1 MIDVQDLLR
10 RLLVQLV
17 LTLAFSL
24 VIFTFPP
31 PETTLAIKIILI
43 LGSLALLIG
52 LMPGSYLWKVIH
64 RVSAKA
70 QSGSTWLFLILAI
83 FTPLFFIYLSGSGV
97 LQNYGMITSNLPD
110 GLKEQLK
117 LQQSLILDLSECLL
131 QFSILLSHSIFLLR
145 SWRRSKQA
153 GR

>member
-52 LMPGSYLWKVIH
+52 LIPGSYLW
-64 RVSAKA
+64 
-70 QSGSTWLFLILAI
+70 STIDRIAARAPQRSTGFFLLVAFLTTLFLLYI
-83 FTPLFFIYLSGSGV
+83 SGSGV